1 MFLLTVGGID
11 PETVSL
17 YIYIYAI
24 YSNIPVFQLQLAIIK
39 NLMCIA
45 NGGSVFG
52 ALNAANA
59 SQGTHFG
66 KAAFLFLYF
75 RTSAKNND
83 TLNPGTSTSKPA
95 KAV

>member
-17 YIYIYAI
+17 YIYAI